1 MGWGDYVLDVCFFS
15 FSTVEICSIDL
26 FFMFEMFVFA
36 KQHPFGWI
44 KSNSIQVVS
53 LLRTPRMDQWV
64 SKTGNNAKCSAIIA
78 VSTTGSSCQSCHSFL
93 HRSHPRCIPFNLHR
107 IRQIG
112 MLVKVPE
119 VMPSGLVKHGVPL
132 GNPRTSRGVSHR
144 KLIKLNE
151 VLSGVMVDCRRVS

>member
-1 MGWGDYVLDVCFFS
+1 MFWRYVFFFFYRRNLQYWIVFYVWDVCLCQ
-15 FSTVEICSIDL
+15 TASIWLDQ
-26 FFMFEMFVFA
+26 V
-36 KQHPFGWI
+36 KQHPGGFTA
-44 KSNSIQVVS
+44 N
-53 LLRTPRMDQWV
+53 RTPRMDQWV

-93 HRSHPRCIPFNLHR
+93 HRSHPGCIPFNLHR

-119 VMPSGLVKHGVPL
+119 VIPSGLVKHGVPL

-151 VLSGVMVDCRRVS
+151 VLSGVMVDYRRVS